1 MPQIW
6 LKRRL
11 YDGLT
16 KRGINVE
23 AKVDEL
29 AEDFLTFLEKR
40 DNWKS
45 FAELVED
52 FPESLILEKDEKEED
67 ASDKNVER

>member
-16 KRGINVE
+16 KREINVE
-23 AKVDEL
+23 KKVDEL
-29 AEDFLTFLEKR
+29 VEDFLNFLEKKE
-40 DNWKS
+40 NWRS
-45 FAELVED
+45 FAERVED
-52 FPESLILEKDEKEED
+52 FPESLILEKDEEEG
-67 ASDKNVER
+67 DKIVER

>member
-16 KRGINVE
+16 KRRINVE

-29 AEDFLTFLEKR
+29 VEDFLTFLAKR
-40 DNWKS
+40 DNWRE
-45 FAELVED
+45 FARVVED
-52 FPESLILEKDEKEED
+52 FPESLILEKDEKEG
-67 ASDKNVER
+67 DKSVER

>member
-16 KRGINVE
+16 KREINVE
-23 AKVDEL
+23 KKVDEL
-29 AEDFLTFLEKR
+29 VEEFITFLEEQ
-40 DNWKS
+40 DNRRRHAK
-45 FAELVED
+45 LVEES
-52 FPESLILEKDEKEED
+52 PEALIREKEMEKEED
-67 ASDKNVER
+67 DKNVER

>member
-16 KRGINVE
+16 KREINVE

-29 AEDFLTFLEKR
+29 VEDFITFLEKHE
-40 DNWKS
+40 NWKS

-52 FPESLILEKDEKEED
+52 FPESLILENDEKEGD
-67 ASDKNVER
+67 NSVER

>member
-16 KRGINVE
+16 KREINVE

-29 AEDFLTFLEKR
+29 VEDFLTFLKKKESWR
-40 DNWKS
+40 S
-45 FAELVED
+45 FAERVEE

>member
-16 KRGINVE
+16 QRGINVE

-29 AEDFLTFLEKR
+29 VDDFITFLEKR
-40 DNWKS
+40 DNWREFS
-45 FAELVED
+45 RVVED
-52 FPESLILEKDEKEED
+52 FPESLILEKEEKEG
-67 ASDKNVER
+67 AKSVER